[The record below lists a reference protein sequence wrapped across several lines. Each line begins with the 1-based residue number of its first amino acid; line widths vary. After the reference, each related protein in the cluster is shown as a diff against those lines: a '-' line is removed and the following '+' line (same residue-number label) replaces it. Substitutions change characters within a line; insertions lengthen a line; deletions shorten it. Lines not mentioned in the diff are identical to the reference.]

1 MSKTI
6 LVNGGAGY
14 IGSHAVRQLLDRG
27 YNVVVVDNLST
38 GHIKAVDE
46 RAKVYLGDMRDLS
59 FLAGVFKENKIDGV
73 MQFAA
78 RIIVPESVSD
88 PSAYYS
94 DNIEGVNSV
103 IRCMHAFGVK
113 NIVFSSTAAVYGT
126 KKDPIITEDASL
138 NPESPYGYSKLVVE
152 HLLDYAEKA
161 YGIKHVIFR
170 YFNVAGAS
178 LDSKIGEAHPVES
191 HIIPVTVNA
200 GLTGKEM
207 TLFGNDYETKDKT
220 CLRDYIHIVD
230 LANAHILGMEYLFS
244 GNESNVFNLGSEN
257 GYTNLEIINTVS
269 KVLQEKGL
277 SNGVPFKFGPRRAGD
292 PAAIVASNEK
302 AKKILNW
309 VPQYDLYTMIESDI
323 NWRIKNNCL
332 YNDLNK
338 PLEFNDFDWSHISEC
353 QRVDKKELYE
363 LGIYSSIEL
372 QESNKLEEIKNLI
385 NNR

>member
-38 GHIKAVDE
+38 GHIKAIDK

-78 RIIVPESVSD
+78 RIIVPESVED
-88 PSAYYS
+88 PSSYYS

-103 IRCMHAFGVK
+103 IRCMHAFNVK

-126 KKDPIITEDASL
+126 KKDPIITEDATL

-207 TLFGNDYETKDKT
+207 TLFGNDYETRDKT

-244 GNESNVFNLGSEN
+244 EKESNVFNLGSEN

-269 KVLQEKGL
+269 KILKEKGL

-309 VPQYDLYTMIESDI
+309 APQYDLYTMIESDI

-338 PLEFNDFDWSHISEC
+338 PLEFTSEDWNHISKVN
-353 QRVDKKELYE
+353 RVSKDELFS

-372 QESNKLEEIKNLI
+372 KENNKLEEINNLI
-385 NNR
+385 NNK